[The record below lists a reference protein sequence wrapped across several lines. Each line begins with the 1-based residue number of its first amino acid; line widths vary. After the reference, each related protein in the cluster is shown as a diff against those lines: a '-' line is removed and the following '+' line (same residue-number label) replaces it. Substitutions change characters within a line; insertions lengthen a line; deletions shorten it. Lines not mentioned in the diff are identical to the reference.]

1 MKHVLIILGTISLA
15 LGVIGI
21 FVPVLPTTPFL
32 LLTAFLY
39 AHSSERLH
47 SWLLNHKI
55 LGPYIRN
62 FLQEKAIP
70 LRIKIVSIAT
80 LWITIT
86 CSALFAAS
94 GKLWLQILLFAIA
107 VCVTIHIL
115 SYNTKRN

>member
-1 MKHVLIILGTISLA
+1 MKQLLIILGTISLA

-39 AHSSERLH
+39 AHSSESYIL
-47 SWLLNHKI
+47 LLNHKI

-115 SYNTKRN
+115 SYKTMKN